1 MDEKNKM
8 KLVNCLSLKTGTKV
22 RIRKWEDLKKEHI
35 YCGFNDEMAKCCGKI
50 VTVKSFTKATFQ
62 DVYGLV
68 KVFFFEGTEKEDY
81 YINPLFKW
89 TWTNQMIEL
98 FDQKSKDCLN
108 KI

>member
-8 KLVNCLSLKTGTKV
+8 KLVDCLSLKTGTKV
-22 RIRKWEDLKKEHI
+22 RIRKWEDLNKEFIH
-35 YCGFNDEMAKCCGKI
+35 CCFNDEMIKCCGRI
-50 VTVKSFTKATFQ
+50 VTVKSYSRAHQ

-68 KVFFFEGTEKEDY
+68 RVSFFEESENNYT
-81 YINPLFKW
+81 NPLFKW

-98 FDQKSKDCLN
+98 FDPKSKDCLN

>member
-1 MDEKNKM
+1 M
-8 KLVNCLSLKTGTKV
+8 KLVNCLSLRTGTKV

-35 YCGFNDEMAKCCGKI
+35 YCGFNSEMAKCCGRT
-50 VTVKSFTKATFQ
+50 VTIKHFKRRNT

-68 KVFFFEGTEKEDY
+68 NVFFLEEAENNCN
-81 YINPLFKW
+81 NPLFKW

-98 FDQKSKDCLN
+98 FDPKSKDYLN

>member
-1 MDEKNKM
+1 MDEKSKM
-8 KLVNCLSLKTGTKV
+8 KLVNCLSLRTGTKV

-35 YCGFNDEMAKCCGKI
+35 YCGFNDEMVKCCGRT

-68 KVFFFEGTEKEDY
+68 KVFFLEEAENNCN
-81 YINPLFKW
+81 NPLFKW

-98 FDQKSKDCLN
+98 FDPKSKDCLN

>member
-8 KLVNCLSLKTGTKV
+8 KLVDCLSLKTGTKV
-22 RIRKWEDLKKEHI
+22 RIRKWEDLNKEFIH
-35 YCGFNDEMAKCCGKI
+35 CGFNNEMIKYCGRI
-50 VTVKSFTKATFQ
+50 VTVKSYSRAHQ

-68 KVFFFEGTEKEDY
+68 KVCFFEESENNYT
-81 YINPLFKW
+81 NPLFKW

-98 FDQKSKDCLN
+98 LDPKSKDCLN

>member
-1 MDEKNKM
+1 MDEKSKM
-8 KLVNCLSLKTGTKV
+8 KLVDCLSLKTGTKV
-22 RIRKWEDLKKEHI
+22 RIRKWEDLNKESI
-35 YCGFNDEMAKCCGKI
+35 CCGFNDEMIKCCGRI
-50 VTVKSFTKATFQ
+50 VTVKSFLRAHQ

-68 KVFFFEGTEKEDY
+68 NVFFLEESENNCN
-81 YINPLFKW
+81 NPLFKW

>member
-22 RIRKWEDLKKEHI
+22 RIRKWEDLNKEFIH
-35 YCGFNDEMAKCCGKI
+35 CGFNDEMIKCCGRI
-50 VTVKSFTKATFQ
+50 VTVKSYSRAHQ
-62 DVYGLV
+62 DIYGLV
-68 KVFFFEGTEKEDY
+68 RVCFFEESENNYT
-81 YINPLFKW
+81 NPLFKW

-98 FDQKSKDCLN
+98 FDSKSKDCLN

>member
-8 KLVNCLSLKTGTKV
+8 KLVDCLSLKTGTKV

-35 YCGFNDEMAKCCGKI
+35 YCGFNDEMIKCCGRI
-50 VTVKSFTKATFQ
+50 VTVKSFSRAHQ

-68 KVFFFEGTEKEDY
+68 RVCFFEESENNYT
-81 YINPLFKW
+81 NPLFKW
-89 TWTNQMIEL
+89 VWTNQMIEL
-98 FDQKSKDCLN
+98 FDPKSKDHLN

>member
-8 KLVNCLSLKTGTKV
+8 KMVNCLSLRAGTKV

-35 YCGFNDEMAKCCGKI
+35 YCGFNSEMAKCCGKI
-50 VTVKSFTKATFQ
+50 VTVKSFTKATIQ

-68 KVFFFEGTEKEDY
+68 KVFFFEGTETEDY

-98 FDQKSKDCLN
+98 FDPKSKDCLN

>member
-1 MDEKNKM
+1 MDEKSKM
-8 KLVNCLSLKTGTKV
+8 KLVNCLSLRTGTKV

-35 YCGFNDEMAKCCGKI
+35 YCGFNDEMVKCCGKI

-68 KVFFFEGTEKEDY
+68 KVFFLEEAENNCN
-81 YINPLFKW
+81 NPLFKW

-98 FDQKSKDCLN
+98 FDPKSKDCLN

>member
-1 MDEKNKM
+1 MKM
-8 KLVNCLSLKTGTKV
+8 VNCLSLRTGTKV

-35 YCGFNDEMAKCCGKI
+35 YCGFNSEMAKCCGKI
-50 VTVKSFTKATFQ
+50 VTVKRFKRRNT

-68 KVFFFEGTEKEDY
+68 NVFFLEESENNCN
-81 YINPLFKW
+81 NPLFKW

>member
-8 KLVNCLSLKTGTKV
+8 KLVDCLSLKTGTKV
-22 RIRKWEDLKKEHI
+22 RIRKWEDLNKEFIH
-35 YCGFNDEMAKCCGKI
+35 CGFNNEMVKCCGRI
-50 VTVKSFTKATFQ
+50 VTVKSYSRTHQ

-68 KVFFFEGTEKEDY
+68 RVCFFEESENNYT
-81 YINPLFKW
+81 NPLFKW

-98 FDQKSKDCLN
+98 FDPKSKDCLN

>member
-8 KLVNCLSLKTGTKV
+8 KLVDCLSLKTGTKV
-22 RIRKWEDLKKEHI
+22 RIRKWEDLNKEFIH
-35 YCGFNDEMAKCCGKI
+35 CGFNNEMVKCCGRI
-50 VTVKSFTKATFQ
+50 VTVKSYSRAHQ

-68 KVFFFEGTEKEDY
+68 RVCFFEESENNYT
-81 YINPLFKW
+81 NPLFKW

-98 FDQKSKDCLN
+98 FDPKSKNHLN

>member
-8 KLVNCLSLKTGTKV
+8 KLVDCLSLKTGTKV
-22 RIRKWEDLKKEHI
+22 KIRKWEDLKKEYIH
-35 YCGFNDEMAKCCGKI
+35 CGFNDEMIKCCGRV
-50 VTVKSFTKATFQ
+50 VTVKSYSRAYQ

-68 KVFFFEGTEKEDY
+68 RVCFFEESENNYT
-81 YINPLFKW
+81 NPLFKW

>member
-8 KLVNCLSLKTGTKV
+8 KLVDCLSLKTGTKV
-22 RIRKWEDLKKEHI
+22 RIRKWEDLNKEFIH
-35 YCGFNDEMAKCCGKI
+35 CGFNDEMIKCCGRI
-50 VTVKSFTKATFQ
+50 VTVKSYARTSQ

-68 KVFFFEGTEKEDY
+68 RVNFFEESE
-81 YINPLFKW
+81 NNCNSPLFKW

-98 FDQKSKDCLN
+98 FDPKSKDCLN

>member
-1 MDEKNKM
+1 M
-8 KLVNCLSLKTGTKV
+8 KLVNCLSLRTGTKV

-35 YCGFNDEMAKCCGKI
+35 YCGFNDEMVKCCGKI

-68 KVFFFEGTEKEDY
+68 KVFFLEEAENNCN
-81 YINPLFKW
+81 NPLFKW

-98 FDQKSKDCLN
+98 FDPKSKDCLN

>member
-1 MDEKNKM
+1 M
-8 KLVNCLSLKTGTKV
+8 KLVNCLSLRTGTKV

-35 YCGFNDEMAKCCGKI
+35 YCGFNDEMVKCCGRT

-68 KVFFFEGTEKEDY
+68 KVFFLEEAENNCN
-81 YINPLFKW
+81 NPLFKW

-98 FDQKSKDCLN
+98 FDPKSKDCLN

>member
-1 MDEKNKM
+1 MDEKSKM
-8 KLVNCLSLKTGTKV
+8 KLVNCLSLRTGTKV

-35 YCGFNDEMAKCCGKI
+35 YCGFNDEMVKCCGRT

-68 KVFFFEGTEKEDY
+68 KVFFLEEAENNCN
-81 YINPLFKW
+81 NPLFKW

>member
-8 KLVNCLSLKTGTKV
+8 KLVDCLSLKTGTKV
-22 RIRKWEDLKKEHI
+22 RIRKWEDLNKESI
-35 YCGFNDEMAKCCGKI
+35 CCGFNNEMVKCCGRI
-50 VTVKSFTKATFQ
+50 VTVKSYARTSQ

-68 KVFFFEGTEKEDY
+68 KVSFFEETENNCN
-81 YINPLFKW
+81 NPLFKW

-98 FDQKSKDCLN
+98 FDSKSKDCLN

>member
-8 KLVNCLSLKTGTKV
+8 KLVNCLSLRTGTKV

-35 YCGFNDEMAKCCGKI
+35 YCGFNSEMAKCCGRI
-50 VTVKSFTKATFQ
+50 VTIKHFKKRNA
-62 DVYGLV
+62 DVYGLINR
-68 KVFFFEGTEKEDY
+68 FFLEESENNC
-81 YINPLFKW
+81 INPLFKW

-98 FDQKSKDCLN
+98 FNPKSKDCLN

>member
-1 MDEKNKM
+1 M
-8 KLVNCLSLKTGTKV
+8 KLVDCLSLKTGTKV

-35 YCGFNDEMAKCCGKI
+35 YCGFNDEMVKCCGRI
-50 VTVKSFTKATFQ
+50 VTIKNFKRRNT

-68 KVFFFEGTEKEDY
+68 NVFFLEESENNCR
-81 YINPLFKW
+81 NPLFKW

-98 FDQKSKDCLN
+98 FDPKSKNHLN

>member
-8 KLVNCLSLKTGTKV
+8 KLVDCLSLKTGTKV
-22 RIRKWEDLKKEHI
+22 RIRKWKDLNKEFIH
-35 YCGFNDEMAKCCGKI
+35 CGFNDEMIKCCGRV
-50 VTVKSFTKATFQ
+50 VTVKSYSRAHQ

-68 KVFFFEGTEKEDY
+68 RVCFFEESENNY
-81 YINPLFKW
+81 SNPLFKW

-98 FDQKSKDCLN
+98 FDPKSKDQLN

>member
-8 KLVNCLSLKTGTKV
+8 KLVNCLSLRTGTKV

-35 YCGFNDEMAKCCGKI
+35 YCGFNSEMAKCCGKI

-68 KVFFFEGTEKEDY
+68 NVFFLEEAENNCN
-81 YINPLFKW
+81 NPLFKW

-98 FDQKSKDCLN
+98 FDPKSKDCLN

>member
-8 KLVNCLSLKTGTKV
+8 KLVNCLSLRTGTKV

-35 YCGFNDEMAKCCGKI
+35 YCGFNDEMVKCCGKI

-68 KVFFFEGTEKEDY
+68 KVFFLEEAENNCN
-81 YINPLFKW
+81 NPLFKW

-98 FDQKSKDCLN
+98 FDPKSKDCLN